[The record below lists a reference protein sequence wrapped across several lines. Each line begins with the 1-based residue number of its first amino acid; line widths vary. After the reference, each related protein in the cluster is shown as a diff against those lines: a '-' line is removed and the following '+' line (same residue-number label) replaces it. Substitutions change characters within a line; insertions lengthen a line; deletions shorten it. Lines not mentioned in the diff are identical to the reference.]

1 MARDRNFQRKQKDA
15 RMPARDSHGEDR
27 MAARQGEPDYDLRR
41 ARDAP
46 SSGTSRNRRQ
56 AAPVQTE
63 TYGSDIFAGCENSDT
78 AAIPLFRFFPDR
90 NQPDQSHTHRKPGQ
104 RIPGGAA
111 RHRAMPFSGIPGRRN
126 PDRRISVRGA
136 QGGAMLLTR
145 ISSRKNPD
153 KQISARRAQGGAMP
167 LTRISGRKN
176 PHRRIPDRKIPDG
189 QLLQNTV
196 RKVRIPGMGNY
207 FRKEPGHRKGK
218 KNPARQDT
226 GTGHGSMVINTNSA
240 FRRRQKP
247 GNLRRNRRR
256 QPKENQNGL
265 PSWNL
270 PLTNSHRKQRI
281 RSSRKPDGRQNGQ
294 RKNWNRR
301 KTAFLPAVSC
311 GWKHLLIP
319 IRARPKSA

>member
-1 MARDRNFQRKQKDA
+1 MPGCRRGIPTGRTAWRPGRESRIMTCAGQGTPLLPALQGTAGRRRRCRRKLMDQIYLPVAKTVI
-15 RMPARDSHGEDR
+15 
-27 MAARQGEPDYDLRR
+27 RQHR
-41 ARDAP
+41 
-46 SSGTSRNRRQ
+46 
-56 AAPVQTE
+56 
-63 TYGSDIFAGCENSDT
+63 
-78 AAIPLFRFFPDR
+78 IPLPRFFPDR
-90 NQPDQSHTHRKPGQ
+90 NQLDQNHMCQKPG
-104 RIPGGAA
+104 G
-111 RHRAMPFSGIPGRRN
+111 
-126 PDRRISVRGA
+126 
-136 QGGAMLLTR
+136 
-145 ISSRKNPD
+145 
-153 KQISARRAQGGAMP
+153 RAQGGAMP

-176 PHRRIPDRKIPDG
+176 PGRRIPARKIPDR

>member
-1 MARDRNFQRKQKDA
+1 MTCAGQGTPLLPALQGTAGRRRRCRRKLMDQIYLPVAKTVI
-15 RMPARDSHGEDR
+15 
-27 MAARQGEPDYDLRR
+27 RQHRIL
-41 ARDAP
+41 
-46 SSGTSRNRRQ
+46 
-56 AAPVQTE
+56 
-63 TYGSDIFAGCENSDT
+63 
-78 AAIPLFRFFPDR
+78 LFRFFPDR

-153 KQISARRAQGGAMP
+153 KQISARRAQGDAMP

-176 PHRRIPDRKIPDG
+176 PHRRIPDR
-189 QLLQNTV
+189 QFLQNTV

-319 IRARPKSA
+319 IRAKPKSA

>member
-1 MARDRNFQRKQKDA
+1 MPGCRRGIPTGRTAWRPGRESRIMTCAGQGTPLLPALQGTAGRRRRCRRKLMDQIYLPVAKTVI
-15 RMPARDSHGEDR
+15 
-27 MAARQGEPDYDLRR
+27 RQHR
-41 ARDAP
+41 
-46 SSGTSRNRRQ
+46 
-56 AAPVQTE
+56 
-63 TYGSDIFAGCENSDT
+63 
-78 AAIPLFRFFPDR
+78 IPLPRFFPDR
-90 NQPDQSHTHRKPGQ
+90 NQLDQNHMCQK
-104 RIPGGAA
+104 PGGAA
-111 RHRAMPFSGIPGRRN
+111 KDRAMLLTGIPGRR
-126 PDRRISVRGA
+126 ISARGA
-136 QGGAMLLTR
+136 QGGAMPLTR
-145 ISSRKNPD
+145 ISSRKNPDKQISARRAQGDAMPLTRISGRKNPD

-176 PHRRIPDRKIPDG
+176 PHRRIPDRQFLK
-189 QLLQNTV
+189 NTV

>member
-1 MARDRNFQRKQKDA
+1 
-15 RMPARDSHGEDR
+15 MP
-27 MAARQGEPDYDLRR
+27 
-41 ARDAP
+41 
-46 SSGTSRNRRQ
+46 
-56 AAPVQTE
+56 
-63 TYGSDIFAGCENSDT
+63 
-78 AAIPLFRFFPDR
+78 
-90 NQPDQSHTHRKPGQ
+90 
-104 RIPGGAA
+104 
-111 RHRAMPFSGIPGRRN
+111 
-126 PDRRISVRGA
+126 
-136 QGGAMLLTR
+136 LTR
-145 ISSRKNPD
+145 ISGRKNPGGR
-153 KQISARRAQGGAMP
+153 IPARRAQGGAMP

-176 PHRRIPDRKIPDG
+176 PHRRIPDR
-189 QLLQNTV
+189 QFLQNTV

>member
-1 MARDRNFQRKQKDA
+1 
-15 RMPARDSHGEDR
+15 

-78 AAIPLFRFFPDR
+78 AAQDSPTQVF
-90 NQPDQSHTHRKPGQ
+90 PGQ
-104 RIPGGAA
+104 EPTGSEPYAPETG
-111 RHRAMPFSGIPGRRN
+111 PIPGRR
-126 PDRRISVRGA
+126 ISARGA
-136 QGGAMLLTR
+136 QGGAIPLTR

-153 KQISARRAQGGAMP
+153 KQISARRAQGDAMPLTVIPGRKDPGRRAQRGAIP

-176 PHRRIPDRKIPDG
+176 PHRRIPDR
-189 QLLQNTV
+189 QFLQNTV
-196 RKVRIPGMGNY
+196 RKGRIPGMGNY

-218 KNPARQDT
+218 KNPARQDA